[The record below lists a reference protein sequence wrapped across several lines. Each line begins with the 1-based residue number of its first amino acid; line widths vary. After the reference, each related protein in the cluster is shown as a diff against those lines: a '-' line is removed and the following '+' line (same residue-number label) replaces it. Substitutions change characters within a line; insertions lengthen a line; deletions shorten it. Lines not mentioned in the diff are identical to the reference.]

1 MTATDILTLSI
12 MGWFMFWFLRR
23 ELDEYRAFRAAEES
37 ATEYVGIDDLLEP
50 SGSDDEYVDGSGG
63 RDADQNSLRGRVA
76 RRRARRPDKASA
88 ITAEPAY
95 QFPGIPEGWS
105 LDRYTR
111 DGIQQITLHL
121 VQAARRRP

>member
-1 MTATDILTLSI
+1 VTATDILTLFL

-37 ATEYVGIDDLLEP
+37 AAEYVGIDDLLEP
-50 SGSDDEYVDGSGG
+50 SGGDDAHADGLGG
-63 RDADQNSLRGRVA
+63 RDADQHSLHGRIA
-76 RRRARRPDKASA
+76 RRRARRPDMA
-88 ITAEPAY
+88 TEPAY